1 MSDAALVQL
10 SRAQSALAECKTAM
24 EAKQIADMAEA
35 ARVYLE
41 RTNASVATVN
51 NATEIRLLAERQMG
65 EFLKQM
71 PKNEGGDPVPHQN
84 RVSEPP
90 TLASIGIT
98 KKQSHVAQKLAAI
111 PEPEF
116 RERIAV
122 AKCDGGKLSTAKV
135 MEPAPPH
142 TPREIVV
149 PFAPTAIAAGEEAER
164 DSETLWKLKSTWAKT
179 NKRDRAAFI
188 AWATQ

>member
-1 MSDAALVQL
+1 MG
-10 SRAQSALAECKTAM
+10 
-24 EAKQIADMAEA
+24 
-35 ARVYLE
+35 
-41 RTNASVATVN
+41 ASVATVN

-71 PKNEGGDPVPHQN
+71 PKNEGGNPKLTGSRAEPVA
-84 RVSEPP
+84 P

-98 KKQSHVAQKLAAI
+98 KKQSSTAQKLAAI

-135 MEPAPPH
+135 LDLCPAAK
-142 TPREIVV
+142 R
-149 PFAPTAIAAGEEAER
+149 AAKEAEA
-164 DSETLWKLKSTWAKT
+164 DSENLWKLKSLWNKT

-188 AWATQ
+188 AWTNKQ